1 MDDAPIHKPRI
12 VSIERIRQESPTL
25 KSFIFEDRFC
35 ASAKP
40 GQFSMIW
47 APKFDEIPMSLTVD
61 PETNSP
67 MIVVKRVGEATEA
80 LHRLAQGELIGV
92 RGPYGTHFKIGD
104 ARRILIAVGG
114 VGIVPTLR
122 IALESK
128 RKGYDCDVV
137 LGAKQANEVLFL
149 EAIKSIG
156 CRVYPVTEDGSLG
169 DVGLVLDVVDRKLT
183 KEYELIICCGP
194 ELMIKSILKLANERN
209 IPIQASLERIM
220 KCGVGI
226 CGSCE
231 LSGFRVCKEGPV
243 FGLEDLMLMK
253 NTLGQFKRDSSG
265 KKIKIEN

>member
-1 MDDAPIHKPRI
+1 MHEATMHRPRI
-12 VSIERIRQESPTL
+12 VSIDSVKRESPTI
-25 KSFIFEDRFC
+25 KSFIFNDRFC

-47 APKFDEIPMSLTVD
+47 VPGFDEIPMSLTVD
-61 PETNSP
+61 PETHSP

-80 LHRLAQGELIGV
+80 LHQLSQNELIGV
-92 RGPYGTHFKIGD
+92 RGPYGTHFRIGK
-104 ARRILIAVGG
+104 ARRILIAAGG
-114 VGIVPTLR
+114 AGIVPTLR

-137 LGAKQANEVLFL
+137 LGAKDAEEILFL
-149 EAIKSIG
+149 KAIESAG
-156 CRVYPVTEDGSLG
+156 CGVYPVTEDGSLG
-169 DVGLVLDVVDRKLT
+169 VRGLIRDVVNKKLT
-183 KEYELIICCGP
+183 SDYDLVICCGP
-194 ELMIKSILKLANERN
+194 ELMIQSILKLATERN
-209 IPIQASLERIM
+209 VPVQISLERIM

-243 FGLEDLMLMK
+243 FCLEDLILMK

-265 KKIKIEN
+265 KKVRFEY